1 MFLTIYQAKGSAA
14 APKMSIELDQAGQ
27 PLGQLPVQLPAP
39 DQTGRIQYTGTIPLD
54 AFPPGEYELKAT
66 VSDGV
71 TKAMRSE
78 RFTVQP

>member
-1 MFLTIYQAKGSAA
+1 
-14 APKMSIELDQAGQ
+14 MSIELAQAGQ
-27 PLGQLPVQLPAP
+27 SLGQLPIQLPAP
-39 DQTGRIQYTGTIPLD
+39 DQNGRIQYTGTIPLD